1 MPAPRRIMQALA
13 AIVLLLSLGVASV
26 TDALTHGPGTLLAK
40 AEHAAFHADRG
51 EHWAATGHPHHDAS
65 DHDHATPAI
74 LAAEDETLPDRF
86 RPGHRCFGRQDFRL
100 HPEETEQVIE
110 IERLRRGGG
119 D

>member
-13 AIVLLLSLGVASV
+13 AIVLLSLGVASV
-26 TDALTHGPGTLLAK
+26 TDALTHGPDTLLAK

-74 LAAEDETLPDRF
+74 LAAEDETLPDF
-86 RPGHRCFGRQDFRL
+86 TTAI
-100 HPEETEQVIE
+100 ETGSLPQMTGVI
-110 IERLRRGGG
+110 RAGP
-119 D
+119 